1 VLQVKKLI
9 DPGKTIAVGF
19 AHESVTNHA
28 HIKCLH
34 GSAPIQINE
43 IKKEYK
49 KIGSGKHCPTRIQ
62 LTRPEQRTFS

>member
-43 IKKEYK
+43 IKKNVKTEWVGQ
-49 KIGSGKHCPTRIQ
+49 ILPDPDSTHAP
-62 LTRPEQRTFS
+62 